1 MQDGRMADSPSDAV
15 VRAWARLVK
24 AEHHVLRAVET
35 DLRRAGLP
43 PLAWYDALLELR
55 RGPAEGLR
63 PHELERRM
71 LLAQHGLSR
80 LLARLERA
88 GCIAR
93 QPAPHDARGH
103 LVTITEAG
111 RELMRR
117 MWPVYGAA
125 IQRHVGDMLD
135 GEREATMLADLL
147 GRLLERR

>member
-1 MQDGRMADSPSDAV
+1 MADSPSDAV

-24 AEHHVLRAVET
+24 AEHRVLGAVEA

-43 PLAWYDALLELR
+43 PLSWYDALLELR

-71 LLAQHGLSR
+71 LLAQHGISR
-80 LLARLERA
+80 LLARLNQA
-88 GCIAR
+88 GCVNR
-93 QPAPHDARGH
+93 HPAPDDARGYF
-103 LVTITEAG
+103 VTITDAG

-117 MWPVYGAA
+117 MWPVYGAS

-135 GEREATMLADLL
+135 GDREATLLADLL
-147 GRLLERR
+147 GRLLKRR

>member
-1 MQDGRMADSPSDAV
+1 MQDAQMAGSPSDAV

-24 AEHHVLRAVET
+24 AEHHVLGAVEA

-55 RGPAEGLR
+55 RGPIEGLR

-71 LLAQHGLSR
+71 LLAQHGISR
-80 LLARLERA
+80 LLARLERS
-88 GCIAR
+88 GCVTR
-93 QPAPHDARGH
+93 QPAPDDARGH
-103 LVTITEAG
+103 LVTITGAG
-111 RELMRR
+111 HELMRR
-117 MWPVYGAA
+117 MWPIYASS

-135 GEREATMLADLL
+135 GDREATRLADLL

>member
-1 MQDGRMADSPSDAV
+1 MTSPPSEMV

-24 AEHHVLRAVET
+24 AEHHVLGAVEA

-63 PHELERRM
+63 PHELEGRT
-71 LLAQHGLSR
+71 LLAQHGISR

-88 GCIAR
+88 GCIDR
-93 QPAPHDARGH
+93 QPAPDDARGY
-103 LVTITEAG
+103 LVTTTEVG

-135 GEREATMLADLL
+135 GDREATLLADLL

>member
-1 MQDGRMADSPSDAV
+1 MADSPSDAV
-15 VRAWARLVK
+15 IRAWARLVK
-24 AEHHVLRAVET
+24 AEHHVLGAVEA

-63 PHELERRM
+63 PNELERRM
-71 LLAQHGLSR
+71 LLAQHGISR
-80 LLARLERA
+80 LLARLERS
-88 GCIAR
+88 GCVAR
-93 QPAPHDARGH
+93 RPAPDDARGH
-103 LVTITEAG
+103 LVTITNAG

-125 IQRHVGDMLD
+125 IQRYVGDMLD
-135 GEREATMLADLL
+135 GDREATMLAELL

>member
-1 MQDGRMADSPSDAV
+1 MADSPSDAV

-24 AEHHVLRAVET
+24 AEHHVLGAVET

-71 LLAQHGLSR
+71 LLAQHGISR
-80 LLARLERA
+80 LLARLERS

-93 QPAPHDARGH
+93 QPAPEDARGY
-103 LVTITEAG
+103 LVTITDAG
-111 RELMRR
+111 HELMRR
-117 MWPVYGAA
+117 MWPVYGAS

-135 GEREATMLADLL
+135 GNREATLLADLL